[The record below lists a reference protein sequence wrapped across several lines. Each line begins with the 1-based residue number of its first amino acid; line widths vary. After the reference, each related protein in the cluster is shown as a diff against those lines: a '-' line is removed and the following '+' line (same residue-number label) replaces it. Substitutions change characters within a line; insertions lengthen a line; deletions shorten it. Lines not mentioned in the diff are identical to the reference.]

1 MARIFRTLSLTSQ
14 LAGLFG
20 GGLLV
25 VFAVS
30 LTAENQR
37 VYVACLAEHQSP
49 AYCRLLINGR

>member
-1 MARIFRTLSLTSQ
+1 MANLLRSASLTAK
-14 LAGLFG
+14 LAAIFS
-20 GGLLV
+20 GGLLT

-49 AYCRLLINGR
+49 AYCRLLISGR